1 MLIIKTH
8 KSTIQRLKIH
18 YFFYFNKQFIAF
30 SKFIS
35 IFAAKSNVRFGLP
48 KQTTVTGNRVAYPG
62 APLPLSQTILPNRHE
77 ILACRL
83 RPSLS
88 REENP

>member
-8 KSTIQRLKIH
+8 KSTTQRLKIH

-35 IFAAKSNVRFGLP
+35 IFASESAAIHAFTSRNH
-48 KQTTVTGNRVAYPG
+48 VTGNSVAHPG
-62 APLPLSQTILPNRHE
+62 ASLPLFH
-77 ILACRL
+77 
-83 RPSLS
+83 
-88 REENP
+88 